1 MEGNSLDLE
10 TVKPRLDELLAQG
23 KHGEL
28 RGALRMLNEVDIA
41 EYMTTLD
48 REQLLVVFRILPKD
62 IASDVFSY
70 MDSEQREALI
80 ESVGDVELSQLVD
93 EMFIDDAVDF
103 LEELPAN
110 VVKRILQYTDRAR
123 RETINQF
130 LRYPEDS
137 AGSIMTI
144 EYCEFHKGITVREAM
159 EEIKRTG
166 LDKETIYT
174 IYVIDKARHLV
185 GTVALRKLII
195 ADDQTPIEKLMETNV
210 ISVHTLDDRDQVAET
225 VRKYDLMSIPVVDK
239 EDRLVGIITVDDVMD
254 VIEEKNTEDFERM
267 AAILPSDDDYLHT
280 SVLRM
285 AGNRIPWLIALL
297 ALSTIASWI
306 ITHYGAVFS
315 GSNNEIIWLAL
326 TASVPVLMNT
336 GGNCISQSSTL
347 IVRGLALGEI
357 EFKDIF
363 QVLWKEVRVA
373 VMVGAVLALFN
384 YLRMVLISQ
393 IDQRVSL
400 VVSLSMIVTV
410 TLSKS
415 LGCLLPM
422 FAERLHMDPAVVAS
436 QALTTLVDAASL
448 LVLFSLATLML
459 G

>member
-1 MEGNSLDLE
+1 MDLE
-10 TVKPRLDELLAQG
+10 TVKPRLDELLTLG
-23 KHGEL
+23 RHGEL

-41 EYMTTLD
+41 EYLTTLD

-62 IASDVFSY
+62 IASDVFTY
-70 MDSEQREALI
+70 MDGDQREALI
-80 ESVGDVELSQLVD
+80 ESVGDVELSALVD

-130 LRYPEDS
+130 LHYPEHS

-144 EYCEFHKGITVREAM
+144 EYCEFRKDITVREAM

-166 LDKETIYT
+166 IDKETIYT

-195 ADDQTPIEKLMETNV
+195 ADDATPIEKLMETSV
-210 ISVHTLDDRDQVAET
+210 ISVRTLDDHDQVAET

-239 EDRLVGIITVDDVMD
+239 EDRLVGIITVDDVVD

-285 AGNRIPWLIALL
+285 AANRIPWLVALL
-297 ALSTIASWI
+297 VLSTIASWI
-306 ITHYGAVFS
+306 ITHYGWVF
-315 GSNNEIIWLAL
+315 GNNEVVWLAL
-326 TASVPVLMNT
+326 TASIPVLMNT
-336 GGNCISQSSTL
+336 GGNCVSQSSTL
-347 IVRGLALGEI
+347 IVRGLSLGEI
-357 EFKDIF
+357 DFGDILH
-363 QVLWKEVRVA
+363 VLWKEVRVA
-373 VMVGAVLALFN
+373 IMVGVVLALFN
-384 YLRMVLISQ
+384 YLRMIWVSQ

-400 VVSLSMIVTV
+400 VVSLSMVVTV

-422 FAERLHMDPAVVAS
+422 FAKRLKMDPAVVAS

-448 LVLFSLATLML
+448 LVLFALAALML
-459 G
+459 K